1 MKYLILAAALSLVS
15 PGISL
20 AQTSAPSSNP
30 AAHSPPA
37 TSPNQPVGSSMTEQG
52 QAKPCASQASGTSD
66 RGGGSEK
73 TSTASG
79 GSESNPNGKVGSGAC

>member
-15 PGISL
+15 PGL
-20 AQTSAPSSNP
+20 GMAQTSAPSSNP
-30 AAHSPPA
+30 SAHSKPA
-37 TSPNQPVGSSMTEQG
+37 AAPNQPLGSNMTEQG

-66 RGGGSEK
+66 RTGGNGK

-79 GSESNPNGKVGSGAC
+79 GAESNPNGKLTSGSC

>member
-15 PGISL
+15 PGIGL

-30 AAHSPPA
+30 SAHSQPSA
-37 TSPNQPVGSSMTEQG
+37 APNQPLGSNMTEQG

-66 RGGGSEK
+66 RTGGDAK

-79 GSESNPNGKVGSGAC
+79 GAQSNPNGKVGSGAC